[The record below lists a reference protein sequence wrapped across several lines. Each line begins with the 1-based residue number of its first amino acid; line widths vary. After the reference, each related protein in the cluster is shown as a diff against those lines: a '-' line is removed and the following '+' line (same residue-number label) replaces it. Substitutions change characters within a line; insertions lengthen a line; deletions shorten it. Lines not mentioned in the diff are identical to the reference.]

1 MAKSCVP
8 KARVMI
14 VDDHAVV
21 RQGTRNMLQAHAGID
36 VVGETASGENLEGL
50 IRLRQPDVVLLD
62 IHLPG
67 DNGLD
72 ILQRLRREF
81 PALKILLFSAHVDPQ
96 YIRRGLALQA
106 NGYLSK
112 TISQE
117 ALQTA
122 IVSLM
127 AVSGTHEPVL
137 CEETRRKLGDGE
149 HEARQAGLSARE
161 HEVLLLVAQGQTNRA
176 IADAL
181 VVSVKTVDSHV
192 ASLIRKLSASN
203 RAQLTAY
210 AYEQGLL

>member
-1 MAKSCVP
+1 MAKSCVA
-8 KARVMI
+8 KARVII

-21 RQGTRNMLQAHAGID
+21 RQGTRNMLQAHPGIE
-36 VVGETASGENLEGL
+36 VVGETASGENLDGL

-72 ILQRLRREF
+72 ILQSLRREF
-81 PALKILLFSAHVDPQ
+81 PALAILLFSAHVDPQ

-122 IVSLM
+122 ILSLM
-127 AVSGTHEPVL
+127 TASGTREPVL
-137 CEETRRKLGDGE
+137 CEETRRKLGNGE
-149 HEARQAGLSARE
+149 QEARQAGLSARE
-161 HEVLLLVAQGQTNRA
+161 HEVLLLVAQGQTNRV